1 MTERSVSPISQKPKR
16 TALSRKELI
25 ELKKRLTQPKVRL
38 DLEQEV
44 PISDRSS
51 SNLFQK
57 ALRDKSPLN
66 PEFAKNLQRT
76 PVRKKNA
83 QPRSTVSSVRSAI
96 NEKYARVFNEQQAKM
111 GKGCTFRPDLSNTQT
126 FNKSVSPSVA
136 FNNT

>member
-76 PVRKKNA
+76 PVRK
-83 QPRSTVSSVRSAI
+83 
-96 NEKYARVFNEQQAKM
+96 
-111 GKGCTFRPDLSNTQT
+111 
-126 FNKSVSPSVA
+126 
-136 FNNT
+136 